1 LCLDVVVL
9 VYIAN
14 YVDCRV
20 RLSPIRYC
28 TGDDLDALLSVS
40 RCSLPRPPLWD
51 CVPFKP
57 ASGGR
62 DPRELRTPQ
71 EKGGENSI

>member
-1 LCLDVVVL
+1 
-9 VYIAN
+9 
-14 YVDCRV
+14 
-20 RLSPIRYC
+20 
-28 TGDDLDALLSVS
+28 
-40 RCSLPRPPLWD
+40 
-51 CVPFKP
+51 VPFKP